1 VAVLRGELEVVRR
14 VRMPEDDSV
23 ETSMIHELAEA
34 LETQAIGVQAR
45 KGFEM
50 VRGARHP
57 HDDSGHVLCHWRK
70 LLVLLV
76 DYPRVP
82 GFGGARQA
90 CTASHR
96 RGSTTMTAGL
106 ARTLITALAIAV
118 TSRGAIAQEGGIAV
132 GKDAP
137 SARVLTLDGKAIDL
151 ADFYDG
157 KPVVLEFWATWCPL
171 CKKMEPAMEAARQR
185 HGDRV
190 TFVSVG
196 VTANQTADRQRE
208 YAAKQHLTGTFV
220 FDADGAAIKAFSVPH
235 TSYIVVIDASRH
247 VVYTGVGGDQDIEA
261 ALKKASL

>member
-1 VAVLRGELEVVRR
+1 
-14 VRMPEDDSV
+14 
-23 ETSMIHELAEA
+23 
-34 LETQAIGVQAR
+34 
-45 KGFEM
+45 
-50 VRGARHP
+50 
-57 HDDSGHVLCHWRK
+57 
-70 LLVLLV
+70 
-76 DYPRVP
+76 
-82 GFGGARQA
+82 
-90 CTASHR
+90 
-96 RGSTTMTAGL
+96 MTAGL
-106 ARTLITALAIAV
+106 ARTLMTALAIAV

-137 SARVLTLDGKAIDL
+137 SARVVTLDGKAIDL

-185 HGDRV
+185 HADRV

-208 YAAKQHLTGTFV
+208 YADKQHLTGKFV

-261 ALKKASL
+261 ALKKAGL

>member
-1 VAVLRGELEVVRR
+1 
-14 VRMPEDDSV
+14 
-23 ETSMIHELAEA
+23 
-34 LETQAIGVQAR
+34 
-45 KGFEM
+45 
-50 VRGARHP
+50 
-57 HDDSGHVLCHWRK
+57 
-70 LLVLLV
+70 
-76 DYPRVP
+76 
-82 GFGGARQA
+82 
-90 CTASHR
+90 
-96 RGSTTMTAGL
+96 MTAGL

-137 SARVLTLDGKAIDL
+137 SARVVTLDGKPIDL
-151 ADFYDG
+151 ADFYAG

-208 YAAKQHLTGTFV
+208 YADKQHLTGTFV
-220 FDADGAAIKAFSVPH
+220 FDADGAAIKAFGVPH

-261 ALKKASL
+261 ALKKAGL